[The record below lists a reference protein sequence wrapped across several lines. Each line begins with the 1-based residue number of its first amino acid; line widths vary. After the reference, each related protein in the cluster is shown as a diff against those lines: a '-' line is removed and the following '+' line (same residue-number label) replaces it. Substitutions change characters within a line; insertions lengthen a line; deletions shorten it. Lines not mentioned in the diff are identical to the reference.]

1 MRKALHRLRMA
12 CFSLMG
18 GCLVAVSV
26 SATLQAAEP
35 AAFRAGLHDGFA
47 RIVVDP
53 ADPAKPIGYRQEV
66 EGNRLTI
73 TFDTAVTG
81 DVSRLQRVVS
91 GYVRKVTLEGGTRL
105 VVEMNGPHRVRD
117 FRNENA
123 LVFDMRRTGAQTAPT
138 PSINTRFG
146 RHANFTRLVFDWR
159 GNVGYRLDNQNGAV
173 ALRFSRPAEI
183 RISDSALARARG
195 FESAS
200 TRVSGS
206 ATEVDLQVAGRVRHF
221 RDGFKVVVDVFDPP
235 VTQARQAPEPESKPA
250 SAPAPVKAAAPEIP
264 AETPVTVPETAP
276 ETAVATRESAPDQ
289 ATRGGPVSLA
299 APNLSEQPEPAVPAS
314 TLATAEAA
322 VGAPVNLLPVSLQ
335 PAPQNP
341 AKLPSG
347 AADLEVQI
355 ISELDGALLRFP
367 FVSRT
372 GAAIFRRGGSLWI
385 VFDTL
390 TRINT
395 AQIESEASDFVREIE
410 QIPHSDATILR
421 LVTIPGYNAL
431 SVREGNR
438 WEIVLAPQLLKPEDA
453 MGVTTNAGS
462 VPSVTVG
469 PTAPAT
475 PLRLVDPEIGDELRV
490 VPVYSSGEGVAER
503 YLYPDFRLLP
513 SIQGVAL
520 VPLSDRIEL
529 RAGDDRII
537 ISASGGLRLT
547 DASARNR
554 VLAAG
559 GGDELERMFRFTE
572 WRHAEL
578 GDLESARREL
588 LAQIFAMSPENR
600 NAGRMALARFN
611 LAHGL
616 ADRTVGLLEVIA
628 AEDLAMTRVPS
639 FKALRGAANFLMSNI
654 PGAER
659 DLFDRELDAEP
670 EIELWRAAVRAAQGD
685 IVSASIELQV
695 AERFVQD
702 YPDALRIHFA
712 FLGTE
717 IALASGDP
725 VAGEFW
731 LEVIGDAA
739 LTPSQR
745 DRQRV
750 FQAEIAGR
758 NGEID
763 TAVSLYERTI
773 EGNDR
778 RSRAIA
784 ALAKAELLL
793 SEEDISPAEAV
804 DELDRLRYVWRGDG
818 LEFKILRR
826 LGELEVAAGR
836 YRDGLRT
843 LKRAAANFPE
853 HPAAAQMANDM
864 RSVFE
869 RLYLDGDA
877 DEMEPVR
884 AIALFNE
891 FRELAPAGT
900 AGDEMIR
907 RLADRLVAVDLL
919 DNAAELLTHQVE
931 FRLEGVE
938 KSKVG
943 TRLAMIQLLNR
954 KPQLALEALDN
965 SEISGVLPRTERE
978 RSLARGRAY
987 SQLGD
992 FNRALATLASLNGD
1006 RVDLLRA
1013 EIHWKARDWN
1023 NAANV
1028 FARLG
1033 GAVPEGDAE
1042 LSDKRSRYVLNRA
1055 VALALGGESRRLAA
1069 LGRTFGPA
1077 MEATLYGADFTAI
1090 TSVETAPRDFAEVLE
1105 RVSQVDDF
1113 MAFMDSYRARLS
1125 GGEDDTTADS

>member
-1 MRKALHRLRMA
+1 MRQAIRNLHVT
-12 CFSLMG
+12 
-18 GCLVAVSV
+18 CLGLLGLCL
-26 SATLQAAEP
+26 ATISIPGVLHAADP
-35 AAFRAGLHDGFA
+35 VAFRAGLHNGFA

-53 ADPAKPIGYRQEV
+53 SGPIGFQHTV
-66 EGNRLTI
+66 EGNRLTV
-73 TFDTAVTG
+73 TFDTPVSG
-81 DVSRLQRVVS
+81 DVSRLQRAIS
-91 GYVRKVTLEGGTRL
+91 DYVRSVTLEDGTRL
-105 VVEMNGPHRVRD
+105 VVVMNGPYRVRD

-123 LVFDMRRTGAQTAPT
+123 LVFDMHRSVSEAAST
-138 PSINTRFG
+138 PSIKTRFG

-159 GNVGYRLDNQNGAV
+159 GNVGYRIENQNGAV
-173 ALRFSRPAEI
+173 TLRFSRPAEI
-183 RISDSALARARG
+183 QVSQAALARARG
-195 FESAS
+195 FESINA
-200 TRVSGS
+200 RVTESG
-206 ATEVDLQVAGRVRHF
+206 TDVELQVDGRVRHF

-235 VTQARQAPEPESKPA
+235 VAQARQEPKPA
-250 SAPAPVKAAAPEIP
+250 PAAAPKSEATAKRRETV
-264 AETPVTVPETAP
+264 AETV
-276 ETAVATRESAPDQ
+276 VATNNSGAAPDEKR
-289 ATRGGPVSLA
+289 TSGPVSLA
-299 APNLSEQPEPAVPAS
+299 APNISAQAGPVLPSPDGIVANSAGVPAD
-314 TLATAEAA
+314 
-322 VGAPVNLLPVSLQ
+322 GPVNLLPVSLE
-335 PAPQNP
+335 PALQNP
-341 AKLPSG
+341 SQLPSG

-367 FVSRT
+367 FTSQT

-385 VFDTL
+385 VFDSL
-390 TRINT
+390 VRINT
-395 AQIESEASDFVREIE
+395 AQIEAEASDFVQEIE

-469 PTAPAT
+469 PTTPAR

-503 YLYPDFRLLP
+503 YLYPDFRILP

-520 VPLSDRIEL
+520 VPLSDRIDL
-529 RAGDDRII
+529 RAGEDRII

-578 GDLESARREL
+578 GDHESAQREL
-588 LAQIFAMSPENR
+588 LAQLFAMSPANR

-616 ADRTVGLLEVIA
+616 ADRTLGLLEVITD
-628 AEDLAMTRVPS
+628 EDPAMTRVPS
-639 FKALRGAANFLMSNI
+639 FKALRGAANFLMGNVS
-654 PGAER
+654 GAER
-659 DLFDRELDAEP
+659 DLFDRELDSEP

-702 YPDALRIHFA
+702 YPDSLRIHFA
-712 FLGTE
+712 FLGAE

-731 LEVIGDAA
+731 LEVIGDAR

-763 TAVSLYERTI
+763 TAVTLYERTI

-804 DELDRLRYVWRGDG
+804 EELDRLRYVWRGDG

-826 LGELEVAAGR
+826 LGELEIAAGR

-853 HPAAAQMANDM
+853 HPAGAQMANDM

-869 RLYLDGDA
+869 RLYLDGEA

-900 AGDEMIR
+900 AGDAMIR

-938 KSKVG
+938 KAKVG
-943 TRLAMIQLLNR
+943 TRLAVIQLLNR
-954 KPQLALEALDN
+954 KPQLALEALAN
-965 SEISGVLPRTERE
+965 SQTSDILPQTERE
-978 RSLARGRAY
+978 RALVRAQAY

-992 FNRALATLASLNGD
+992 FNRALTTLASLNGD

-1013 EIHWKARDWN
+1013 EIHWMARDWN

-1033 GAVPEGDAE
+1033 GSVPEGDAV
-1042 LSDKRSRYVLNRA
+1042 LSETRSRYVLNRA
-1055 VALALGGESRRLAA
+1055 VALALGGETRRLEA

-1077 MEATLYGADFTAI
+1077 MAQTPYGADFKAI
-1090 TSVETAPRDFAEVLE
+1090 TSVETPPRDFAEVLE
-1105 RVSQVDDF
+1105 RVTQVEDF
-1113 MAFMDSYRARLS
+1113 QAFMDSYRARLK
-1125 GGEDDTTADS
+1125 GGDSTADS

>member
-1 MRKALHRLRMA
+1 MSTFLRVTRVLQISSA
-12 CFSLMG
+12 VLGLM
-18 GCLVAVSV
+18 VAVLPGI
-26 SATLQAAEP
+26 AQAAEQVS
-35 AAFRAGLHDGFA
+35 FRSGLHDGFA

-53 ADPAKPIGYRQEV
+53 TQALGYET
-66 EGNRLTI
+66 EINGDRLTV
-73 TFDTAVTG
+73 TFDTPVTG
-81 DVSRLQRVVS
+81 DTSRVQRAIAD
-91 GYVRKVTLEGGTRL
+91 YVRGISFEGETKF
-105 VVEMNGPHRVRD
+105 VVDMSGPLQVRD
-117 FRNENA
+117 FVNEGA
-123 LVFDMRRTGAQTAPT
+123 IVLDLRRLPAELATPT
-138 PSINTRFG
+138 VINTRFG
-146 RHANFTRLVFDWR
+146 EHPTFTRLVFDWPST
-159 GNVGYRLDNQNGAV
+159 VQYRLQDEDGSV
-173 ALRFSRPAEI
+173 ALRFNRPANI
-183 RISDSALARARG
+183 RVSEAAVRRADG
-195 FESAS
+195 FESV
-200 TRVSGS
+200 TTQLKGTE
-206 ATEVDLQVAGRVRHF
+206 TEVELKVSGRVRHF
-221 RDGFKVVVDVFDPP
+221 RDGFKVVVDVFDGPQRR
-235 VTQARQAPEPESKPA
+235 TTAMRAPEPEAPREIIQLVAEPPVTA
-250 SAPAPVKAAAPEIP
+250 SAK
-264 AETPVTVPETAP
+264 
-276 ETAVATRESAPDQ
+276 APDQ
-289 ATRGGPVSLA
+289 TKVEEEGPVSLT
-299 APNLSEQPEPAVPAS
+299 APNVSETAELPPQPEALEPETVAIVDS
-314 TLATAEAA
+314 Q
-322 VGAPVNLLPVSLQ
+322 GPVNLLPVSLQ

-341 AKLPSG
+341 TALPSG
-347 AADLEVQI
+347 ASDLEVEI
-355 ISELDGALLRFP
+355 VSELDGALLRFP
-367 FVSRT
+367 FVKRT
-372 GAAIFRRGGSLWI
+372 GAAVFRRGGYLWI
-385 VFDTL
+385 VFDNL
-390 TRINT
+390 VRINT
-395 AQIESEASDFVREIE
+395 AQIELDAGDFVLEIE
-410 QIPHSDATILR
+410 QVPHETATILR

-453 MGVTTNAGS
+453 MGVATNAGS

-469 PTAPAT
+469 PTQPGT
-475 PLRLVDPEIGDELRV
+475 PLRVVDPEIGDEVRV
-490 VPVYSSGEGVAER
+490 VPVFTSGEGVAER
-503 YLYPDFRLLP
+503 YLFPDFRILP

-529 RAGDDRII
+529 RAGGDRVI

-559 GGDELERMFRFTE
+559 GGDDLERMFLFTE
-572 WRHAEL
+572 WQHAEL
-578 GDLESARREL
+578 GDPESARREL
-588 LAQIFAMSPENR
+588 LAQIFAMSPEER
-600 NAGRMALARFN
+600 NNGRLALARFN

-616 ADRTVGLLEVIA
+616 ADRTLGLLEVITA
-628 AEDLAMTRVPS
+628 TEPEIERVPS
-639 FKALRGAANFLMSNI
+639 FKALRGAARFLMGEI
-654 PGAER
+654 AGAER

-670 EIELWRAAVRAAQGD
+670 EIDLWRAAVRAAQGD

-695 AERFVQD
+695 AERFVQN

-750 FQAEIAGR
+750 FQAEIAAR

-763 TAVSLYERTI
+763 TAVMLYEQTI

-778 RSRAIA
+778 RSRAVA
-784 ALAKAELLL
+784 ALAKSELLL

-818 LEFKILRR
+818 LEFKVLRR
-826 LGELEVAAGR
+826 LGELEIAADR

-853 HPAAAQMANDM
+853 HPAGAQMTNDM
-864 RSVFE
+864 RAVFE
-869 RLYLDGDA
+869 RLYLDGEA

-954 KPQLALEALDN
+954 KPQLALEALDD
-965 SEISGVLPRTERE
+965 SETSDILPGTRRE
-978 RSLARGRAY
+978 RSLARARAMT
-987 SQLGD
+987 QLGD
-992 FNRALATLASLNGD
+992 FNRALAALASINGD
-1006 RVDLLRA
+1006 EADLLRA
-1013 EIHWKARDWN
+1013 EIHWKARDWD

-1033 GAVPEGDAE
+1033 GPVPEGEAVLADQ
-1042 LSDKRSRYVLNRA
+1042 RSRYVLNRA
-1055 VALALGGESRRLAA
+1055 VALALGGKSQRLAA

-1077 MEATLYGADFTAI
+1077 MEKTPYDADFKAI
-1090 TSVETAPRDFAEVLE
+1090 TSVETAPRDFTDVLQ
-1105 RVSQVDDF
+1105 RVSQVDEF
-1113 MAFMDSYRARLS
+1113 QAFMDSYRARLS
-1125 GGEDDTTADS
+1125 GKDTTADS

>member
-1 MRKALHRLRMA
+1 MSWAIGKMQSLALGLIGT
-12 CFSLMG
+12 CVL
-18 GCLVAVSV
+18 AVSMPAAV
-26 SATLQAAEP
+26 QAAEP

-53 ADPAKPIGYRQEV
+53 AKSIGYRQEV
-66 EGNRLTI
+66 EGNRLTVI
-73 TFDTAVTG
+73 FDTPVSG

-91 GYVRKVTLEGGTRL
+91 DYVRTVRLEEGVRL
-105 VVEMNGPHRVRD
+105 VVDMNGPYRVRD

-123 LVFDMRRTGAQTAPT
+123 IVLDMRRDDAQAVARQT
-138 PSINTRFG
+138 INTRFG
-146 RHANFTRLVFDWR
+146 RHSNFTRLVFDWR
-159 GNVGYRLDNQNGAV
+159 GNVGYRLENQDGAV
-173 ALRFSRPAEI
+173 KLRFSRPAEI
-183 RISDSALARARG
+183 RVLGPALARARG
-195 FESAS
+195 FEDIS
-200 TRVSGS
+200 TRVNGS
-206 ATEVDLQVAGRVRHF
+206 ETQVDLQVAGRVRHF

-235 VTQARQAPEPESKPA
+235 AAQARPRPTPAPA
-250 SAPAPVKAAAPEIP
+250 SVATAAPDIPARSNVAADEAAA
-264 AETPVTVPETAP
+264 AEDDS
-276 ETAVATRESAPDQ
+276 RSAADQ
-289 ATRGGPVSLA
+289 AATGGPVSLA
-299 APNLSEQPEPAVPAS
+299 APVSTDPSEPGLPAS
-314 TLATAEAA
+314 VDQVTEVASA
-322 VGAPVNLLPVSLQ
+322 GPVNLLPASLQ
-335 PAPQNP
+335 PAPENP
-341 AKLPSG
+341 AQLPSS
-347 AADLEVQI
+347 APDLEVQI

-367 FVSRT
+367 FVPRT

-390 TRINT
+390 ARINT
-395 AQIESEASDFVREIE
+395 AQIAAEAGDFVREIE
-410 QIPHSDATILR
+410 QIPHADSTILR

-438 WEIVLAPQLLKPEDA
+438 WEIVLAPQLLKPADA
-453 MGVTTNAGS
+453 LGVTTSAGS

-490 VPVYSSGEGVAER
+490 VPVYASGEGVAER

-520 VPLSDRIEL
+520 VPLSDRIDL
-529 RAGDDRII
+529 RSSADRII
-537 ISASGGLRLT
+537 ISAVGGLRLT

-559 GGDELERMFRFTE
+559 GVDDLERMFRFTE

-578 GDLESARREL
+578 GGLESARREL
-588 LAQIFAMSPENR
+588 LAQIFAMPPESR
-600 NAGRMALARFN
+600 NTGRMALARFN

-616 ADRTVGLLEVIA
+616 ADRTLGLLEVIA
-628 AEDLAMTRVPS
+628 ADEPGMVRVPS
-639 FKALRGAANFLMSNI
+639 FKALRGAANFLMGNI
-654 PGAER
+654 AGAER
-659 DLFDRELDAEP
+659 DLFDRELDSEP

-731 LEVIGDAA
+731 LEVIGDAE

-793 SEEDISPAEAV
+793 SEEDITPAEAV

-826 LGELEVAAGR
+826 LGELEIAAGR
-836 YRDGLRT
+836 YRDGLRS

-853 HPAAAQMANDM
+853 HPAGAQMANDM

-869 RLYLDGDA
+869 RLYLDGEA

-891 FRELAPAGT
+891 FRELAPAGA

-907 RLADRLVAVDLL
+907 RLAERLVAVDLL

-938 KSKVG
+938 KAKVG
-943 TRLAMIQLLNR
+943 ARLAMIQLLNQ

-965 SEISGVLPRTERE
+965 SETGDILPQTRRE
-978 RSLARGRAY
+978 RSLARARALA
-987 SQLGD
+987 QLGD
-992 FNRALATLASLNGD
+992 FNRALANLASLNGD
-1006 RVDLLRA
+1006 SVDLLRA
-1013 EIHWKARDWN
+1013 EIHWKARDWS

-1042 LSDKRSRYVLNRA
+1042 LSDKRSRHVLNRA

-1077 MEATLYGADFTAI
+1077 MAKTPYSADFKAI
-1090 TSVETAPRDFAEVLE
+1090 TSVDTPPRDFAQVLE
-1105 RVSQVDDF
+1105 RVSQVEDF

-1125 GGEDDTTADS
+1125 GAADTTADS